1 MPPSASSNL
10 PFFWATAPVNEPFS
24 CPKSSDSSSVSASA
38 AQETATNGR
47 SPRSPE
53 KWMARATSSLPV
65 PLSPW
70 MSTVERWLATSRTR
84 SKISAMRGLLL
95 TRSWKR
101 YWRVSFRRRIAFSRW
116 RFFTR
121 MIRSTRSEISC
132 GWQGLTTYSCAP
144 SFMAAIAVSTV
155 A

>member
-1 MPPSASSNL
+1 
-10 PFFWATAPVNEPFS
+10 
-24 CPKSSDSSSVSASA
+24 
-38 AQETATNGR
+38 
-47 SPRSPE
+47 
-53 KWMARATSSLPV
+53 MARATSSLPV

-84 SKISAMRGLLL
+84 SKISAIRGLLL

-101 YWRVSFRRRIAFSRW
+101 YWRVSFRRRIAFSRS
-116 RFFTR
+116 RFLTR

-132 GWQGLTTYSCAP
+132 GWQGFTTYSCAP
-144 SFMAAIAVSTV
+144 SFMAVIAVSTV